1 MPRLNT
7 YTRRLRRFPRYSRS
21 RLASLA
27 GLPNSK
33 VFCIGRNKTGTTSV
47 KAALQA
53 LGYRVGRQR
62 DAELLMEDWGRRD
75 FSRLIDYCHGAD
87 AFQDIPFSLDYTF
100 QAMDAA
106 FPGSKFILT
115 VRDSA
120 DQWYQSLVKYESM
133 RMHKRAGSYRLP
145 TPEEIRSDPYVY
157 QGWLW
162 RSMELIWGR
171 EVGEAFDE
179 ARLKAHYEAHNAR
192 ILDYF
197 RHRASDLLVLNVAAP
212 DAMQRLCGFL
222 GRNAAGLAMPWLNQ
236 SK

>member
-1 MPRLNT
+1 
-7 YTRRLRRFPRYSRS
+7 
-21 RLASLA
+21 
-27 GLPNSK
+27 
-33 VFCIGRNKTGTTSV
+33 
-47 KAALQA
+47 
-53 LGYRVGRQR
+53 
-62 DAELLMEDWGRRD
+62 
-75 FSRLIDYCHGAD
+75 
-87 AFQDIPFSLDYTF
+87 
-100 QAMDAA
+100 MDAA

-120 DQWYQSLVKYESM
+120 DHWYRSLIKYESM

-222 GRNAAGLAMPWLNQ
+222 GRDAAGLAMPWLNQ